1 MLIARL
7 VLLLMNIQVSIPTE
21 NFCSNHAV
29 RNKIL
34 TKGECMLSTRS
45 CAIVIYCFEN
55 SESTIHSKKLM
66 LPMCTEVY
74 FKSGTCS

>member
-34 TKGECMLSTRS
+34 TKGGCMLIEVLQLSFTVLTMR
-45 CAIVIYCFEN
+45 VQL
-55 SESTIHSKKLM
+55 KKLM
-66 LPMCTEVY
+66 LLMCTEVY